1 MGDLSLVTGFIP
13 ARHAPRSRST
23 AGGDGA
29 IARTITD

>member
-1 MGDLSLVTGFIP
+1 VTLLVTGFIP
-13 ARHAPRSRST
+13 ACQALRSRST